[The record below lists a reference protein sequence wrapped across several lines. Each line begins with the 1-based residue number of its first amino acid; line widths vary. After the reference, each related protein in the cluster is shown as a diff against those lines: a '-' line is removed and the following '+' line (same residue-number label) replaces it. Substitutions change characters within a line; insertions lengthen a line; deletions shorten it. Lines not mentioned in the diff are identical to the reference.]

1 MRLFPVALA
10 LAVVSSSMLPVTKA
24 VAADSIAA
32 GICTEVQGDSKMR
45 LRKELKDHRVKLR
58 NIYTDVAC
66 NGESILR
73 FAYRSNAND
82 TGEFIAQRLL
92 TDQLQAA
99 ESDGQSI
106 LDWANANGFGD
117 SPITKAIK
125 ERLGG

>member
-10 LAVVSSSMLPVTKA
+10 LVVVSSSILPVSKA
-24 VAADSIAA
+24 VAEDSIAV
-32 GICTEVQGDSKMR
+32 GICTEVQADNKMR
-45 LRKELKDHRVKLR
+45 LRKELKDNRLKLR
-58 NIYTDVAC
+58 NIYGSVAC

-73 FAYRSNAND
+73 FAYHSNAND

-99 ESDGQSI
+99 ESDGKSI

>member
-10 LAVVSSSMLPVTKA
+10 LVVVSSSILPVSKA
-24 VAADSIAA
+24 VAEDSIAA
-32 GICTEVQGDSKMR
+32 GICTEVQADNKMR
-45 LRKELKDHRVKLR
+45 LRKELKDNRLKLR
-58 NIYTDVAC
+58 NIYGSVAC

-73 FAYRSNAND
+73 FAYHSNAND

-99 ESDGQSI
+99 ESDGKSI
-106 LDWANANGFGD
+106 LDWANSNGFGD